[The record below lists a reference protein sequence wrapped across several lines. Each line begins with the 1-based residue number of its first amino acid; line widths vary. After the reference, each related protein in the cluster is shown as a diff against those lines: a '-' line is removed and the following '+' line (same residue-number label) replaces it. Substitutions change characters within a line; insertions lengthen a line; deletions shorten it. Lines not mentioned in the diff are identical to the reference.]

1 MNAKTDRV
9 KFINIADGE
18 AERKFAV
25 YKFDA
30 QTGFYISLLLSS
42 KFLPIL
48 DSFEMGS
55 MIISAFK
62 NNNEEDNDGLTEKAL
77 SSFSFEKI
85 SKALGGISKNDLKE
99 IVTAAL
105 MNCHEILPA
114 GQTPV
119 LNENGTYGVDG
130 IEFDYIL
137 TMRLVAEAIILSA
150 GSFFDVN
157 RLVSILKPVADSFM
171 QNA

>member
-1 MNAKTDRV
+1 V
-9 KFINIADGE
+9 F
-18 AERKFAV
+18 
-25 YKFDA
+25 
-30 QTGFYISLLLSS
+30 
-42 KFLPIL
+42 
-48 DSFEMGS
+48 DSFEIGS
-55 MIISAFK
+55 AIISAFK
-62 NNNEEDNDGLTEKAL
+62 NNGKEDNDEITEMAL

-85 SKALGGISKNDLKE
+85 SKALSGISKNDLKE

-105 MNCHEILPA
+105 MSCHEILPA

-119 LNENGTYGVDG
+119 LNANGTYGVEG
-130 IEFDYIL
+130 VEFDYIL

-157 RLVSILKPVADSFM
+157 RLVSILKPVAGSFM